1 MTSKE
6 NIGITKTLLKQLNT
20 SVRVRMS
27 EISLTYCDGV
37 TLVQIALMSLKST
50 QCIFEHTGIR
60 CDLIRICNT
69 YE

>member
-6 NIGITKTLLKQLNT
+6 NTGLTKTLLKQLNT

-50 QCIFEHTGIR
+50 HCIFEHAGIR
-60 CDLIRICNT
+60 CDLIGICNT
-69 YE
+69 